1 MTRGITQN
9 IISEKLYPNLDLYCL
24 HFLLLFREMFQIGE
38 SKDAEYVDAVK
49 QNILDGSSKWFAK
62 IAITGIEN
70 T

>member
-1 MTRGITQN
+1 MYYPKYYTVK
-9 IISEKLYPNLDLYCL
+9 IISVL

>member
-1 MTRGITQN
+1 
-9 IISEKLYPNLDLYCL
+9 
-24 HFLLLFREMFQIGE
+24 MFQIGE

>member
-1 MTRGITQN
+1 
-9 IISEKLYPNLDLYCL
+9 
-24 HFLLLFREMFQIGE
+24 MFQIGE

-70 T
+70 TYLFTIYSSRGSE